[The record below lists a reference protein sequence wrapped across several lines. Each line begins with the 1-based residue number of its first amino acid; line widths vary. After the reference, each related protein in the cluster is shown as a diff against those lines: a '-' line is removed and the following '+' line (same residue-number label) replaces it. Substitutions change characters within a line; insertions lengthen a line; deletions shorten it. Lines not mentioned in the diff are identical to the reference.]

1 MDNFGI
7 FDFLSGL
14 NKFYQEN
21 KTDFVSTTDKTDSK
35 KPETMSATSGEQ
47 SKQENDNA
55 KTQKIPDI
63 PTVYLNQKLL
73 EVITRHDDFVK
84 RVNDAN
90 PPKPIKKKVKRQQK
104 TTPEKTI
111 NEDSSDSQF
120 PFAEINEKTNK
131 AW

>member
-84 RVNDAN
+84 RLNDAN

-111 NEDSSDSQF
+111 NEDSSDS
-120 PFAEINEKTNK
+120 
-131 AW
+131 